1 MRQLAAFLFALW
13 YFILFWNRK
22 DCFMS
27 TSIAYRVMITSSLC
41 MKMICLSTEGG
52 ARDADERYLMHL
64 EMPVGIKPL

>member
-1 MRQLAAFLFALW
+1 MR
-13 YFILFWNRK
+13 
-22 DCFMS
+22 

-41 MKMICLSTEGG
+41 MKMICLSTDGG